1 MYSFSVS
8 NSLVRVRSQ
17 CDHDHRTMIRS
28 QLHLQHGNWCTEDS
42 SRNGKCSAE
51 TSDHDHSGKTQQSTD
66 HDRSII
72 DAVLLAISWKTENRD
87 HGPSSV
93 GIYTFDRVAIKS

>member
-1 MYSFSVS
+1 MYSFLGQNPCVA
-8 NSLVRVRSQ
+8 VRSQ
-17 CDHDHRTMIRS
+17 CDHDYRTMIRS
-28 QLHLQHGNWCTEDS
+28 QSHLQHGNWCTEDS
-42 SRNGKCSAE
+42 SRNGNWFTE

-87 HGPSSV
+87 HGP
-93 GIYTFDRVAIKS
+93 FP